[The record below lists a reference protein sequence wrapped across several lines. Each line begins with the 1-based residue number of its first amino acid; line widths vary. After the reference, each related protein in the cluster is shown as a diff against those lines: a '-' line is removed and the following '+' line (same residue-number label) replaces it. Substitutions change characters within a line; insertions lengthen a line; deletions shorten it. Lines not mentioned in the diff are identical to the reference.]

1 MKPFDYQANIAKK
14 ALDILRKYG
23 VVYLAMEERTGKT
36 LTALYAAEISKANKI
51 LILTKKKALEG
62 WFDTLNKWRHT
73 KKFVVTNYHQANK
86 IKDEFDLV
94 ILDEAHSYLASY
106 PKPGKIWKDVASIT
120 LKQQLPIIYL
130 SATPYAQGPQQLYHQ
145 FKLSIYSP
153 WIKYKNFYQWFKEY
167 GIPSKVRTPYGLKE
181 TYNVVQVD
189 KVLADVNHL
198 FIRYSRKDLG
208 FEFEPTDKLH
218 YVELNEWTKKLY
230 NKILKNQYAMLD
242 DGTEIVCDNPIKL
255 RTTLH
260 QIEGGALKV
269 DNKYIE
275 LPNTEKIDYILKT
288 WGDTE
293 NLCVMYN
300 YVGEGMKL
308 KKYFKNALLLQA
320 TSYAEGVDLHHIDNL
335 VIYSQ
340 DFSTARFTQRRARQC
355 NINRKKP
362 IVVHFL
368 LVKKAVSEQVYK
380 VVSLNKQNFVD
391 SLFQR
396 EEI

>member
-1 MKPFDYQANIAKK
+1 MTPFDYQTKIAEQ
-14 ALDILRKYG
+14 ALDKLRLYG
-23 VVYLAMEERTGKT
+23 MVYLAMEERTGKT
-36 LTALYAAEISKANKI
+36 LTSLLVAENSKANNI
-51 LILTKKKALEG
+51 LVLTKKKALDG
-62 WFDTLNKWRHT
+62 WFDTLTKWDHS
-73 KKFVVTNYHQANK
+73 KNFIVTNYHQANK
-86 IKDEFDLV
+86 LKDKFDLV
-94 ILDEAHSYLASY
+94 ILDEAHSYLAAY
-106 PKPGKIWKDVASIT
+106 PKLGKIWKDVAAIT
-120 LKQQLPIIYL
+120 LKQELPIIYL

-145 FKLSIYSP
+145 FKLCIYSP
-153 WIKYKNFYQWFKEY
+153 WRKYKTFYQWFKDY

-181 TYNVVQVD
+181 TYSVVD
-189 KVLADVNHL
+189 ERKVLADVSSL
-198 FIRYSRKDLG
+198 FIKYSRKDLG

-218 YVELNEWTKKLY
+218 YVDLDEWTRQLY
-230 NKILKNQYAMLD
+230 NKLLKDQYTTYD
-242 DGTEIVCDNPIKL
+242 DYEIVCDNPIKL

-260 QIEGGALKV
+260 QIEGGALKI
-269 DNKYIE
+269 DDKYIE
-275 LPNTEKIDYILKT
+275 LPNKEKINYILNT

-293 NLCVMYN
+293 NLCIMYN
-300 YVGEGMKL
+300 YVGEGLKL
-308 KKYFKNALLLQA
+308 QRYFKKAKLLQA
-320 TSYAEGVDLHHIDNL
+320 TSYAEGVDLHHVDNL

-368 LVKKAVSEQVYK
+368 LVKKAISEQVYK